1 MKADELESKLIEY
14 YDKLKN
20 PKYIVKDW
28 IITSEKL
35 YEKHKNK
42 LKLINIISYNILTNE
57 IVVVAECKNKYY
69 AIKYSDKFICF
80 KESETEYGLVIDGYD
95 LLALNKINL
104 HYDNNSRK
112 VITFKEIIKLMDWK
126 LTKEVKGYFD
136 YFN

>member
-1 MKADELESKLIEY
+1 MKADELENKLLEY

-28 IITSEKL
+28 IITSENL

-57 IVVVAECKNKYY
+57 IVVLAESKNKYY

-104 HYDNNSRK
+104 YYDNNSRK

-126 LTKEVKGYFD
+126 VSKEVKGYFD
-136 YFN
+136 YFS